1 MNITKKHLKQ
11 LINEEF
17 KRRLDEKRRTRE
29 DRRGPPGEF
38 PREKKFECGD
48 ALNIIDKIAED
59 LDDSEKE
66 EVRWLLTKV
75 GEKFGLEP
83 KEDEDE

>member
-17 KRRLDEKRRTRE
+17 KRRLHEKRRTRGG
-29 DRRGPPGEF
+29 RRGTPSGVPQ
-38 PREKKFECGD
+38 EKKFACGD
-48 ALNIIDKIAED
+48 ALNMIDKIAQD

-83 KEDEDE
+83 EEDE